1 MGRANIFPKPIGRMM
16 MKRLIKLVQQAS
28 QRQRTRK
35 QLLELTPEQLK
46 DIAVAAED
54 AAREGRKR
62 FWQ

>member
-1 MGRANIFPKPIGRMM
+1 

-35 QLLELTPEQLK
+35 QLLELSPEQLK
-46 DIAVAAED
+46 DIAVDVVD
-54 AAREGRKR
+54 AAREGRKS

>member
-1 MGRANIFPKPIGRMM
+1 